1 MSCPSSHG
9 SVLFISY
16 PLLSFCPEKDVL
28 DSDGSTWRSITPEAI
43 GSHNFVV
50 IFDDALSVLANGAV
64 PATVHRVRLTEN
76 ARMSLIFFLALDGLV
91 VPPAAYGERDR
102 SDRQLERWWE
112 SAVRVSGSLL

>member
-28 DSDGSTWRSITPEAI
+28 DSDGSTWRSITLEAI

-64 PATVHRVRLTEN
+64 PATVHRVSTAEHLMMANEHSISKEPINLT
-76 ARMSLIFFLALDGLV
+76 FG
-91 VPPAAYGERDR
+91 P
-102 SDRQLERWWE
+102 Q
-112 SAVRVSGSLL
+112 